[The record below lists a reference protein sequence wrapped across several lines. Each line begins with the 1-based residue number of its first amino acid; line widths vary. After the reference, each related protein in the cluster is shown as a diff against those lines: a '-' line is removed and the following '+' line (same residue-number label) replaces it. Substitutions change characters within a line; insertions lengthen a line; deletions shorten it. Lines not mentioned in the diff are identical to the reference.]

1 MISKRSS
8 SSLSLKHS
16 FSIRVTFSIKL
27 KRFTVALP
35 PALVSLSLV
44 SLPLAVDFTEPDF
57 EPALLSVPKALFD
70 ADKFFDNLLFYALSP
85 KSMLEF
91 ELELKLEDAL
101 VLAFEAD
108 PLEEAFLD
116 LVVPLVVL
124 VSLSL

>member
-16 FSIRVTFSIKL
+16 FSIRVNFSIKL

-35 PALVSLSLV
+35 PALVSLSLA

-70 ADKFFDNLLFYALSP
+70 ADKFFDNLLFEALSP

-91 ELELKLEDAL
+91 ELKLEDAL
-101 VLAFEAD
+101 VLAFEVA
-108 PLEEAFLD
+108 PLEEDFLD